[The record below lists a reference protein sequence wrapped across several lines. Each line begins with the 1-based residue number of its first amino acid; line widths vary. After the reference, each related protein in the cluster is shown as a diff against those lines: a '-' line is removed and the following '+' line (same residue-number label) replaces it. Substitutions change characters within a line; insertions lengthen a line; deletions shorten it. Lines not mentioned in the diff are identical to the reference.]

1 MPRYNR
7 KRATNDSELYRN
19 MFKDRGITEG
29 ITQYRLKVFGNSA
42 KSMQIRTTKHT
53 WSMGDRLFK
62 LSYEYYNTYEWWW
75 VIALWNG
82 KPTDAHYSY
91 GDIVEIPDNPSL
103 IIKEV

>member
-7 KRATNDSELYRN
+7 TRATNDSELYRN
-19 MFKDRGITEG
+19 MRKDRGINEG
-29 ITQYRLKVFGNSA
+29 ITQYRLKVFGSSA
-42 KSMQIRTTKHT
+42 KSLRIRTTKHT

-62 LSYEYYNTYEWWW
+62 LSYTYYGTYDLWW

-91 GDIVEIPDNPSL
+91 GDVVEIPVDPSL